1 MLKRT
6 SCFMLIFM
14 FFFLPMLAKKQH
26 KNHFINYTCN
36 ALANCVLGVMIAW
49 HADNISNEN
58 DEPGSQ
64 CVPVVLTAGFSA
76 LALIKMK
83 IAFDNN
89 IKKERSNF
97 LSLINAS
104 TDIGLLLG
112 SIALYKQP
120 LLSFCCISGY
130 LIKYQ
135 LFNQPTTQQNII

>member
-1 MLKRT
+1 MIKRS
-6 SCFMLIFM
+6 SCFILALLLFCSP
-14 FFFLPMLAKKQH
+14 LLAKKQH

-83 IAFDNN
+83 IAFDKN

-97 LSLINAS
+97 LSLINGSA
-104 TDIGLLLG
+104 DIGLLIG
-112 SIALYKQP
+112 SAVPSEELP
-120 LLSFCCISGY
+120 LLSFSCIGGY
-130 LIKYQ
+130 LIKYK
-135 LFNQPTTQQNII
+135 LFNQPKTN